1 MNVLLVADLHYT
13 LQQYDWLQQV
23 AAEFDAV
30 VIAGDLLEVA
40 SPVPRKG
47 QMIAVLKQQ
56 TRLDRRQIMCFR
68 RPNVFEV
75 RSLEVFAIP

>member
-1 MNVLLVADLHYT
+1 MNILLVADLHYT

-40 SPVPRKG
+40 SPVPREG
-47 QMIAVLKQQ
+47 QMIAVLKH
-56 TRLDRRQIMCFR
+56 
-68 RPNVFEV
+68 
-75 RSLEVFAIP
+75 LEAPEAVLEAPGSVSEGKVDEKSKV